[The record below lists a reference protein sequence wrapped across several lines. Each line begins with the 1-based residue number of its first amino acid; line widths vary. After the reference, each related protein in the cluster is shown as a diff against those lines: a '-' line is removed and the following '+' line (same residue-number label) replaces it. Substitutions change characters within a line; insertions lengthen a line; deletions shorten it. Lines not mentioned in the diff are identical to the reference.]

1 MELRLIDE
9 TQDVSIEFLGEGKY
23 RVWIDAFH
31 DTAPY
36 HRANYWAEV
45 DCEGLLDLLEGTLDL
60 PDYCDLLKLINN
72 AASNTDS

>member
-31 DTAPY
+31 DTPPY
-36 HRANYWAEV
+36 HRADYWAEV
-45 DCEGLLDLLEGTLDL
+45 DREGLLDLLEGTLDL
-60 PDYCDLLKLINN
+60 PDYCDLWELINN
-72 AASNTDS
+72 AAPNSDS